1 MNSTTMELVS
11 PPHSPFKFLDAY
23 QKEDISYFFGRSSD
37 IDQLYQLVC
46 GASCLL
52 VYGYSG
58 VGKTSLIRCGLV
70 NRFRLSNWL
79 DIHVRRGN
87 NINNSLQQAISE
99 QLIDETDYAQELT
112 TPERTL
118 NLLRQLYL
126 DYFKP
131 VYLIFDQFE
140 ELFLLGNQQEQE
152 LFTETVKAIVTN
164 KALKCKVIL
173 VMREEFIARLDD
185 MEEQLP
191 MLRQMRVRIKPLTDE
206 VIKKEVIP
214 LTCHHYQIQLVPEI
228 DPDPEITSE
237 QAPSHPVAEAIVRH
251 VQGKSR
257 DVSLPYIQMYLDRL
271 WIEASKINIRE
282 NQNPLRFTEELV
294 AQIGEIGQVLGVFL
308 NTQLIEG
315 VNHLKRKYP
324 DDLIP
329 DDLLLKVVNEF
340 VTPKGTKRQGEAAK
354 VLINGI
360 DSHLIQESILWLLD
374 ARILRQVMDPEGY
387 YEDTIYELA
396 HDALAKHIYEHRS
409 EDDRRYHFLRDYI
422 DKVYKLSGQDDTSTL
437 RHLTKDELARIQEFR
452 SRLQAE
458 LPEIVWNYVE
468 QSEDVNKS
476 EIERDLQEKLRQEQ
490 EERRKETRT
499 AQEERRLKIRGY
511 WFAGTAFVAFC
522 FAVIAVFII
531 LRYRENLLKAE
542 SSRLVQLLDDY
553 ETKQTGI
560 AQDNTPGVL
569 YDNPSL
575 IRQIATD
582 AADNNERAKEWI
594 LRLDSSKNDNIFYQ
608 LSIDSHLPNPVA
620 GFTEDGNVYITVQP
634 NPQFSKDVSTD
645 SIGFNV
651 WRIDSTGTNW
661 HSVLDKRTSYQLV
674 GVDNGVGEP
683 VVQLLTTAQMQV
695 LTPWVTL
702 ISRHGLL
709 KQYQLKS
716 FAKGAKDTL
725 KAFSINGRTKLA
737 LFGFASGQVYRVESG
752 SKQLNSLNLQTAKS
766 VQRVLF
772 SSDGGVIIRVR
783 KNEEGNKRSAESIQL
798 GTTYLIEQFNQL
810 SKELTTLKD
819 LPYHRLDGMSIS
831 PNPDHPQYLLGPSPT
846 DSPNA
851 VVYFRPDTTI
861 TLLGHRVPVS
871 VTAFSPDGRLLLTA
885 DPTGIVRIYSTRLDR
900 DSIPIAPLLP
910 IEKLTLGMA
919 LSEDELTEGLFKTSD
934 WSRLTQTIFLAE
946 EYYHRNN
953 DLGPDFKRMLT
964 QIGNTNLIRRQSPAA
979 VYRFWLRLLPNLK
992 QESNKEVRD
1001 GYTTLAYKLERHLSE
1016 ELSESQV
1023 KDLIKLPE
1031 TNRYSQQA
1039 RGNVYILSK
1048 WVNRYP
1054 SIITGTLLNR
1064 VSQIIQTNFKK
1075 LAKEDLTNIQ
1085 VITNAALQEL
1095 RPSLRPNL
1103 FYPQLQELFYH
1114 LREKTEDKQTYL
1126 ASIDSLA
1133 KRLRRLPPAD
1143 FNRIAGSDQLLATT
1157 DEKPHWWT
1165 ILADEYQRRQIT
1177 QNDYQILIQG
1187 SLAFYQIMDGNYPDA
1202 IKAACR
1208 GIRLR
1213 PTDKT
1218 RSTDWIQSNLAL
1230 ALLLNGCTD
1239 EAKAIYEAY
1248 KNQHY
1253 QSYRYPDSKILFRQ
1267 AFLDDFEVLKKQK
1280 KIKLTA
1286 YQIDQIEKVREMVLK
1301 PKSRAIKSGGP
1312 DSCQCLRQQS
1322 PKIALQK
1329 TAKYIDKSAKGSVL
1343 KRSG

>member
-1 MNSTTMELVS
+1 MNSITMELVS

-79 DIHVRRGN
+79 DIHIRRGN

-99 QLIDETDYAQELT
+99 QLIDETYSQELA

-214 LTCHHYQIQLVPEI
+214 LTCHHYQIQLIPEI
-228 DPDPEITSE
+228 DPAPEIPSE
-237 QAPSHPVAEAIVRH
+237 HAPSHPVAEAIVRH

-257 DVSLPYIQMYLDRL
+257 DISLPYIQMYLDRL
-271 WIEASKINIRE
+271 WIEASKIAIKE
-282 NQNPLRFTEELV
+282 NQTPLRFTGELV

-324 DDLIP
+324 DDVIT

-340 VTPKGTKRQGEAAK
+340 VTPKGTKKQGEASK
-354 VLINGI
+354 IVINGI

-409 EDDRRYHFLRDYI
+409 EDDRRYYYLRNYI

-437 RHLTKDELARIQEFR
+437 RYLTKDELARIQEFR
-452 SRLQAE
+452 SSLRAE
-458 LPEIVWNYVE
+458 LPEIVWKYVE
-468 QSEDVNKS
+468 QSEEVNKS

-490 EERRKETRT
+490 EERRKETNT
-499 AQEERRLKIRGY
+499 AQEERRLKVRGF
-511 WFAGTAFVAFC
+511 WFAGTAVLFLIAASL
-522 FAVIAVFII
+522 FAWQLQI
-531 LRYRENLLKAE
+531 YRENLLKEE
-542 SSRLVQLLDDY
+542 SSRLVKLLDDY

-569 YDNPSL
+569 YDNPTL

-582 AADNNERAKEWI
+582 AAGNNERAKEWI
-594 LRLDSSKNDNIFYQ
+594 LRLDSSKKDNLFYQ
-608 LSIDSHLPNPVA
+608 LSIDSHLPNPIA
-620 GFTEDGNVYITVQP
+620 GFTEDGNVYITAQP
-634 NPQFSKDVSTD
+634 NPQLSKDVSAD

-683 VVQLLTTAQMQV
+683 VVQLLTTAQMEV
-695 LTPWVTL
+695 LTPWVTRL
-702 ISRHGLL
+702 TQRGLL
-709 KQYQLKS
+709 THYRLKP
-716 FAKGAKDTL
+716 FASGPKDSL

-737 LFGFASGQVYRVESG
+737 LFGFANGQVYRVESG
-752 SKQLNSLNLQTAKS
+752 NKQLNSLNVQTAKS

-772 SSDGGVIIRVR
+772 SSDGRVIIRVR
-783 KNEEGNKRSAESIQL
+783 KNEEDNKRSAEPIQL
-798 GTTYLIEQFNQL
+798 ANPYLIEQYNQK
-810 SKELTTLKD
+810 SQELTTLD
-819 LPYHRLDGMSIS
+819 DMLYHNHKLNGMSVS
-831 PNPDHPQYLLGPSPT
+831 PDSLQYLLGPSPA

-885 DPTGIVRIYSTRLDR
+885 DTTGIVRIYSTRLDR

-919 LSEDELTEGLFKTSD
+919 LSEDELTEGLFKTVD
-934 WSRLTQTIFLAE
+934 WNRLTQTIFMAE

-964 QIGNTNLIRRQSPAA
+964 QIGDKNLIRRQSPAA

-992 QESNKEVRD
+992 QESNKEVRE
-1001 GYTTLAYKLERHLSE
+1001 GYTELAHKLETYLSE
-1016 ELSESQV
+1016 KLSESQV
-1023 KDLIKLPE
+1023 RALIKLPE
-1031 TNRYSQQA
+1031 INRYSQQA
-1039 RGNVYILSK
+1039 SGNVYILSK
-1048 WVNRYP
+1048 WVKRYP
-1054 SIITGTLLNR
+1054 SIITDTLLNR
-1064 VSQIIQTNFKK
+1064 VSQIIQTKFKK
-1075 LAKEDLTNIQ
+1075 LAKGDSTNIYVN

-1095 RPSLRPNL
+1095 ERRPPLGPRL
-1103 FYPQLQELFYH
+1103 FYPQLQELFYR
-1114 LREKTEDKQTYL
+1114 LREKTNDEKTYS
-1126 ASIDSLA
+1126 ASVDSLA

-1143 FNRIAGSDQLLATT
+1143 FNKIAGSDQLLATT
-1157 DEKPHWWT
+1157 DENPRWWT
-1165 ILADEYQRRQIT
+1165 VLADEYQRRRIT

-1187 SLAFYQIMDGNYPDA
+1187 TLAYYQIMAGKYPEA

-1213 PTDKT
+1213 PTDKI

-1239 EAKAIYEAY
+1239 EARAIYEAY
-1248 KNQHY
+1248 KNHHY

-1267 AFLDDFEVLKKQK
+1267 AFLDDFKDLEKHQK
-1280 KIKLTA
+1280 LQKPQL
-1286 YQIDQIEKVREMVLK
+1286 DQIEEVRKMVLK
-1301 PKSRAIKSGGP
+1301 RQSQAIKSGGP
-1312 DSCQCLRQQS
+1312 DSCRCLPQQS
-1322 PKIALQK
+1322 TKMAL
-1329 TAKYIDKSAKGSVL
+1329 
-1343 KRSG
+1343 